1 MQNLFN
7 KYLNN
12 ECSPAELKALLVHFN
27 NPENE
32 KLLRSLI
39 TENLEAENLSAS
51 ADNYQMCS
59 ETELAFEAIKKQM
72 DTPKAPV
79 IMLIKKNWLKLAV
92 AAILLIGT
100 FSVYNLVI
108 NKDSVGNQTVK
119 TKILPKQDIIPGGN
133 KAILTL
139 ADGSQIILDSADNG
153 SITNQGN
160 ATVIKLDG
168 QLTYNST
175 GADGNTQA
183 MFNSI
188 STPRGGQYLLILADG
203 SKVWL
208 NAASSLKFPTI
219 FVGTER
225 TVELT
230 GEAYFEIAPLS
241 PKGGQKMPF
250 KVTMAGKGEVEVL
263 GTHFNINSYSDEAAV
278 KTTLLEGKVKVTALS
293 NLVSKTP
300 DIQFL
305 TVGQQALI
313 NTMGKITLNK
323 DVDIDAEVAWKN
335 GTFNFNSQNI
345 KSILRQIGRWYDV
358 DITYNGNVSNE
369 TFSGI
374 VSRNSNLSQV
384 LKIMEMA
391 GVNFKIEGKTI
402 VVN

>member
-39 TENLEAENLSAS
+39 TENLEAENLLAS

-59 ETELAFEAIKKQM
+59 ETELVFEAIKKQM
-72 DTPKAPV
+72 DTPKTPV
-79 IMLIKKNWLKLAV
+79 IMLFKKYWLKLAV
-92 AAILLIGT
+92 AAILLMGV

-108 NKDSVGNQTVK
+108 KDTVGNKIVK
-119 TKILPKQDIIPGGN
+119 AKILPKHDIVPGGN
-133 KAILTL
+133 KAVLTL
-139 ADGSQIILDSADNG
+139 ADGSQIILDNADNG
-153 SITNQGN
+153 SISKQGN

-175 GADGNTQA
+175 GAGGNTQP

-188 STPRGGQYLLILADG
+188 TTPRGGQYILILADG

-219 FVGTER
+219 FVGTQR

-250 KVTMAGKGEVEVL
+250 KVNIAGKGEVEVL
-263 GTHFNINSYSDEAAV
+263 GTHFNINSYSDEVAV
-278 KTTLLEGKVKVTALS
+278 KTTLLEGKVKVTAIS
-293 NLVSKTP
+293 NLVAKTP
-300 DIQFL
+300 DTQLL
-305 TVGQQALI
+305 TVGQQASI
-313 NTMGKITLNK
+313 NIMGKITLNK
-323 DVDIDAEVAWKN
+323 EVDIDAEVAWKN

-358 DITYNGNVSNE
+358 DIAYNGTVSNE

-391 GVNFKIEGKTI
+391 GAKFKIEGKTI

>member
-12 ECSPAELKALLVHFN
+12 ECSPAELEALLVHFN

-51 ADNYQMCS
+51 EDNNELCR
-59 ETELAFEAIKKQM
+59 ETELTFEAIKKQL

-79 IMLIKKNWLKLAV
+79 ILLGKKNWLKLAV
-92 AAILLIGT
+92 AAILLVGT
-100 FSVYNLVI
+100 FFLYNLI
-108 NKDSVGNQTVK
+108 NNKNTVGNQTVK
-119 TKILPKQDIIPGGN
+119 TKMLPKHDIIPGGN
-133 KAILTL
+133 KAVLTL

-153 SITNQGN
+153 SISNQGN

-168 QLTYNST
+168 QLTYSST
-175 GADGNTQA
+175 GADGNTQP
-183 MFNSI
+183 MFNTI

-219 FVGTER
+219 FVGTQR
-225 TVELT
+225 SVELT

-241 PKGGQKMPF
+241 PEGGQKIPF
-250 KVTMAGKGEVEVL
+250 KVNIAGKGIVEVL

-278 KTTLLEGKVKVTALS
+278 KTTLLEGKVKVTAIS
-293 NLVSKTP
+293 NLISKP
-300 DIQFL
+300 SDAQIL
-305 TVGQQALI
+305 TVGQQACI
-313 NTMGKITLNK
+313 NTMGKVTLNN

-358 DITYNGNVSNE
+358 DITYNGKVSNE

-384 LKIMEMA
+384 LKIMELA